1 MVYLHWVK
9 TNYRRIAMD
18 LRKPVYKNT
27 EAVEHIYS
35 DYEAVKPL
43 AHLEAVYEKDKS
55 NGEYRFDKIL
65 ARFGA
70 ANGDPNRGGND
81 DGDALMTRGR
91 SLYMFTHD
99 VSVIGFGGDPSY
111 CQPLGRR
118 ELMSLDFYIGA
129 EKLEF
134 EELPEKRVNMPSH
147 WHGEY
152 VCGDYKVI
160 TDKFISEQNCAVLLY
175 TFVNGSDAPV
185 TMTVSAFSP
194 FAHEPWAVYPGNKL
208 RGELRGRL
216 RDRNDLTTVKARMSA
231 SGTSRP
237 SRRRP
242 DGELMPWQKRPTL
255 NKCITVEANASACG
269 NVIIAFTTDEI
280 PEAERDYLRF
290 AELADQS
297 NSLALETQ
305 KREYNEYWH
314 QVIPYIDVPSAAMK
328 KAIDYHFWLLRYNT
342 LDANIPGH
350 DYQYPVTIEGVL
362 GYNNAIVLTQCMHL
376 QDTKWQRT
384 PYLPYGQLLSVGS
397 CSGGSAFLDNPGN
410 RRCWNNHYG
419 QYIGTAGREAFYVH
433 GGSKELALT
442 LARWFEGDAK
452 GQLEHYGQHESPSTP
467 KAKLIAYRSN
477 YMTGNDADTCSMH
490 YRGVG
495 PHKAHAENAYVF
507 GAAKSSAELYRLAGN
522 DEKADEMTALAE
534 EIRHDILDYLWCD
547 KCKFFETRAVSP
559 TEDFVVHNPDKP
571 NLVPYKENNNYNY
584 FSEGVAPTDE
594 ESLKKYLPAF
604 RHLADPE
611 EFPIFPY
618 YTASQR
624 DNKLAP
630 GSNNFSNINFTVQ
643 ARAYSAAIR
652 TYDRE
657 NVYVTPEM
665 FENMVD
671 WCAWNMYPDGGDVT
685 YPNNSEFF
693 NADHASDPRGKGD
706 YYRSWIY
713 HNILGNYNY
722 IFIEEM
728 AGIRPRADKKIE
740 LSPIDF
746 GYSHFAVDN
755 VRYHGADISVFCNLD
770 GHYDTIPKGYSLF
783 INNECVLTLDSLA
796 KVVYD
801 PETGAVE
808 TSANVSFSA
817 PASAALPSALECNDA
832 DAKTERLFKLAGIET
847 AQNLAADAVV
857 TASFTPSGARDAM
870 WAEKHRADG
879 YDESSIA
886 VNEYAPTADAVVDGK
901 SECMPFWGNF
911 GSPDKFDTLTISLPE
926 NRTFDT
932 LVLHFYDDRQKNGY
946 SYPRRYL
953 IEYDNNGEWTAVT
966 TRSQS
971 PRFMCANRNESRFD
985 AVTTD
990 KLRIHVYNR
999 LGHSTAITELALYF
1013 EGTERRPVINYAP
1026 EVYARSYD
1034 MGGLKARLSVDV
1046 RDDGMPFD
1054 RDLECRWTVDYLPD
1068 GVSAVIEDETCHET
1082 VMNVSEPGRYHV
1094 TLHVTDGEIGRH
1106 CSHSILIEKNDAE
1119 LYDAAPD
1126 ATVSVD
1132 FCSDWENKDGVNN
1145 VGFEPRSSAVGSGLG
1160 WGTYGSRSDEHFLT
1174 LEWNEP
1180 VALSS
1185 ADIYWYCDNGGIK
1198 LPSAFSLS
1206 YEDADGNS
1214 APVVLTSDANEAIDV
1229 NKYNRVTFRTV
1240 KAKKLTL
1247 HCTAAKSAA
1256 VGVYRFKAYMP
1267 EISRIED
1274 VTAAIKAGVRPSLPA
1289 KVTGIS
1295 AEGDRILL
1303 NVVWFDDKLDTTA
1316 DGDYSVAG
1324 VTSPLTYQVKATV
1337 YARGDMDSAG
1347 ITEVDPVNVTVR
1359 AGEAP
1364 QLPKYASVHH
1374 NNGSADNQTHLI
1386 AWNKDALAVRETV
1399 GEITVA
1405 DAGVIEGTDHH
1416 LPLTVKII

>member
-1 MVYLHWVK
+1 MQ
-9 TNYRRIAMD
+9 

-27 EAVEHIYS
+27 EAVEGIYGEYS
-35 DYEAVKPL
+35 KLKPL
-43 AHLEAVYEKDKS
+43 SHLKAVYSKDVES
-55 NGEYRFDKIL
+55 GEYRFDKVL
-65 ARFGA
+65 ARYGA

-111 CQPLGRR
+111 CQPLGKR
-118 ELMSLDFYIGA
+118 ELMSLEFFLGS

-134 EELPEKRVNMPSH
+134 EEIPERRINMPSA

-152 VCGDYKVI
+152 VCGDFTVK
-160 TDKFISEQNCAVLLY
+160 TDKFITEENCAVLLY
-175 TFVNGSDAPV
+175 TFKNGSNATV
-185 TMTVSAFSP
+185 TVTAAAFSP
-194 FAHEPWAVYPGNKL
+194 FAHEPWAVYPGNKI

-216 RDRNDLTTVKARMSA
+216 RDRSDLTTVKARMSA

-237 SRRRP
+237 SRHRR
-242 DGELMPWQKRPTL
+242 DAETELMPWQKRPCL
-255 NKCITVEANASACG
+255 YKEITVGAGETASGDA
-269 NVIIAFTTDEI
+269 IIAFTSDEI
-280 PEAERDYLRF
+280 PGAERDYLRF
-290 AELADQS
+290 AELADKS
-297 NSLALETQ
+297 HASALETQ

-314 QVIPYIDVPSAAMK
+314 RVIPYIDVPSAAMK

-452 GQLEHYGQHESPSTP
+452 GQLDHYGQHESPSTP
-467 KAKLIAYRSN
+467 KSKLIAYRSN

-495 PHKAHAENAYVF
+495 MHKAHAENAYVF

-534 EIRHDILDYLWCD
+534 EIRGDILSYLWCD
-547 KCKFFETRAVSP
+547 KCKFFETRAVAP

-594 ESLKKYLPAF
+594 ESLEKYLPAF

-652 TYDRE
+652 TYDRDH
-657 NVYVTPEM
+657 VYVTPEM
-665 FENMVD
+665 FENMID

-693 NADHASDPRGKGD
+693 NADRAKDPCGEGD

-722 IFIEEM
+722 LFVEEM
-728 AGIRPRADKKIE
+728 AGIRPRADGKIE

-746 GYSHFAVDN
+746 GYTHFAVDN
-755 VRYHGADISVFCNLD
+755 VRYHGADLSVFCNLD
-770 GHYDTIPKGYSLF
+770 AHYDGIPEGYSLF
-783 INNECVLTLDSLA
+783 VDGKCVLTLDSVA
-796 KVVYD
+796 KVIYD
-801 PETGAVE
+801 PETGATE
-808 TSANVSFSA
+808 TDAKVLFSA
-817 PASAALPSALECNDA
+817 PSAGKLPTALECEISDE
-832 DAKTERLFKLAGIET
+832 KTLRLFSLAGIEKNE
-847 AQNLAADAVV
+847 NLALGAKV
-857 TASFTPSGARDAM
+857 TASFTPAEARSAM

-879 YDESSIA
+879 FDETSVA
-886 VNEYAPTADAVVDGK
+886 VNEYAPTPDAVTDGK
-901 SECMPFWGNF
+901 AECMPFWSNF
-911 GSPDKFDTLTISLPE
+911 GSPDEYDTLTLTLSEP
-926 NRTFDT
+926 RTFDT
-932 LVLHFYDDRQKNGY
+932 LVAHFYDDRQKDGC

-953 IEYDNNGEWTAVT
+953 IEYEKDGEWLPVT

-985 AVTTD
+985 AILSD
-990 KLRIHVYNR
+990 KVRVHVYNR
-999 LGHSTAITELALYF
+999 IGHSTAVTEIELYF
-1013 EGTERRPVINYAP
+1013 EGTERKPVINYAP
-1026 EVYARSYD
+1026 EVYARSHD

-1054 RDLECRWTVDYLPD
+1054 HDLTCRWTVDHLPE
-1068 GVSAVIEDETCHET
+1068 GVSAVIEDETCPET
-1082 VMNVSEPGRYHV
+1082 VMNVSAPGRYHV
-1094 TLHVTDGEIGRH
+1094 TLHVTDGEIRRH
-1106 CSHSILIEKNDAE
+1106 CSHVVFIEKSSAE

-1126 ATVSVD
+1126 ADVAVD

-1145 VGFEPRSSAVGSGLG
+1145 AAFEPRSSAVGAGHG
-1160 WGTYGSRSDEHFLT
+1160 WGTYGSRSSEHYLT
-1174 LEWNEP
+1174 LSWDKP

-1198 LPSAFSLS
+1198 LPSSFSLS
-1206 YEDADGNS
+1206 YEDADGNVL
-1214 APVVLTSDANEAIDV
+1214 PVELTSDAGAAIDV
-1229 NKYNRVTFRTV
+1229 NKYNRITFRTV
-1240 KAKKLTL
+1240 TARKLTL
-1247 HCTAAKSAA
+1247 HCTASKSAA

-1267 EISRIED
+1267 EISHIEE
-1274 VTAAIKAGVRPSLPA
+1274 VIAAVKSGDAPVLP
-1289 KVTGIS
+1289 KSVTGIS
-1295 AEGDRILL
+1295 AEGDRIALDI
-1303 NVVWFDDKLDTTA
+1303 VWFTDKLDTSA
-1316 DGDYSVAG
+1316 DGLYSVSG
-1324 VTSPLTYQVKATV
+1324 VTSPLTYQVSASV
-1337 YARGDMDSAG
+1337 YARGDMDAAG
-1347 ITEVDPVNVTVR
+1347 ITEVDPISVTVR
-1359 AGEAP
+1359 AGEIP
-1364 QLPKYASVHH
+1364 QLPKRATVHH
-1374 NNGSADNQTHLI
+1374 NNGSADNQRHVI
-1386 AWNKDALAVRETV
+1386 SWNASSLTAYENA
-1399 GEITVA
+1399 GEYTVA

-1416 LPLTVKII
+1416 ITLNVKVI

>member
-1 MVYLHWVK
+1 M
-9 TNYRRIAMD
+9 N

-27 EAVEHIYS
+27 EAAERIYA
-35 DYEAVKPL
+35 DYGTVSPL
-43 AHLEAVYEKDKS
+43 RHLESVYEKDS
-55 NGEYRFDKIL
+55 ENGEYRFDRIL
-65 ARFGA
+65 ARYGA
-70 ANGDPNRGGND
+70 ANGDPNIGGND

-91 SLYMFTHD
+91 ALYMFTHD

-111 CQPLGRR
+111 CQPLGKR
-118 ELMSLDFYIGA
+118 ELMSLEFYVGA
-129 EKLEF
+129 DRLEF
-134 EELPEKRVNMPSH
+134 EEISEKRVNMPSF

-152 VCGDYKVI
+152 VSGDYRV
-160 TDKFISEQNCAVLLY
+160 TADKFFTEENCAVLLY
-175 TFVNGSDAPV
+175 TFENASDSPV
-185 TMTVSAFSP
+185 TVTASVFSP
-194 FAHEPWAVYPGNKL
+194 FAHEPWAVYPGNKI

-237 SRRRP
+237 SRHKRNEG
-242 DGELMPWQKRPTL
+242 DVLMPWHKRPTL
-255 NKCITVEANASACG
+255 YREITVGAKSSVSGDA
-269 NVIIAFTTDEI
+269 IIAFTSDEI
-280 PEAERDYLRF
+280 PGAERDYLRF
-290 AELADQS
+290 AELAEISHAQ
-297 NSLALETQ
+297 ALDTQ

-314 QVIPYIDVPSAAMK
+314 RVIPYIDVPGAAMK

-419 QYIGTAGREAFYVH
+419 QYLGTAGREAFYVH

-452 GQLEHYGQHESPSTP
+452 GQLDHYGQHESPSSP
-467 KAKLIAYRSN
+467 KAKLIAYRNN

-490 YRGVG
+490 YRGAG
-495 PHKAHAENAYVF
+495 PHKVHAENAYVF

-522 DEKADEMTALAE
+522 DEKADEMTALSE
-534 EIRHDILDYLWCD
+534 EIRHDILEYLWCD

-559 TEDFVVHNPDKP
+559 TEDFIVHNPDKP
-571 NLVPYKENNNYNY
+571 NLIPYKENNNYNY
-584 FSEGVAPTDE
+584 FSEGVAPADE
-594 ESLKKYLPAF
+594 ESLAKYLPAF

-611 EFPIFPY
+611 EFPVFPY

-665 FENMVD
+665 FENMID

-693 NADHASDPRGKGD
+693 NADRASDPCGKGD

-728 AGIRPRADKKIE
+728 AGIRPRADGKIE

-746 GYSHFAVDN
+746 GYTHFAVDN
-755 VRYHGADISVFCNLD
+755 VRYHGADLSVFCNLD
-770 GHYDTIPKGYSLF
+770 GHYDGIPAGYSLF
-783 INNECVLTLDSLA
+783 VNGKCVLTLDSVA
-796 KVVYD
+796 KAVYD

-808 TSANVSFSA
+808 TDAKIVFVCDA
-817 PASAALPSALECNDA
+817 GEKLPSALECEIGDE
-832 DAKTERLFKLAGIET
+832 KTRRLCALAGIDEVE
-847 AQNLAADAVV
+847 NLALGAKVA
-857 TASFTPSGARDAM
+857 ASFTPNSAREAM

-879 YDESSIA
+879 YDESSAA
-886 VNEYAPTADAVVDGK
+886 VNEYAPAPDAVTDGK
-901 SECMPFWGNF
+901 SECMPFWANF
-911 GSPDKFDTLTISLPE
+911 GSPNEYDTLTLTLPE
-926 NRTFDT
+926 ARTFDT
-932 LVLHFYDDRQKNGY
+932 LVIHFYDDRQKDGC

-953 IEYDNNGEWTAVT
+953 IEYYKDGEWHPVT

-985 AVTTD
+985 AVTSEAV
-990 KLRIHVYNR
+990 RVHFYNR
-999 LGHSTAITELALYF
+999 IGHSTAVTEIALHF
-1013 EGTERRPVINYAP
+1013 EGTKRKPVINYAP

-1054 RDLECRWTVDYLPD
+1054 RDLTGHWTIDHLPA
-1068 GVSAVIEDETCHET
+1068 GVSAVIEDETCPET

-1094 TLHVTDGEIGRH
+1094 TLHVTDGEIRRH
-1106 CSHSILIEKNDAE
+1106 CSHSVLIEKSDAE

-1126 ATVSVD
+1126 ASVTVD

-1145 VGFEPRSSAVGSGLG
+1145 AKFEPRSSAVGSGRG

-1174 LEWNEP
+1174 LSWAAP
-1180 VALSS
+1180 VAISS

-1206 YEDADGNS
+1206 YEDENGDVLPVTLTCDAD
-1214 APVVLTSDANEAIDV
+1214 AAIEI
-1229 NKYNRVTFRTV
+1229 NKYNRITFKTV

-1247 HCTAAKSAA
+1247 NCTSSKSAA

-1267 EISRIED
+1267 EISHIED
-1274 VTAAIKAGVRPSLPA
+1274 IITAVKTGDSPSLPDT
-1289 KVTGIS
+1289 VTGIS
-1295 AEGDRILL
+1295 AEGDRIPLD
-1303 NVVWFDDKLDTTA
+1303 VVWFTDKLDTSA
-1316 DGDYSVAG
+1316 DGLYTVSG
-1324 VTSPLTYQVKATV
+1324 ITSPLTYQVKASV
-1337 YARGDMDSAG
+1337 YARGDMDAAG
-1347 ITEVDPVNVTVR
+1347 VTEVDPVTVTVR
-1359 AGEAP
+1359 KGESP
-1364 QLPKYASVHH
+1364 QLPESATVHH
-1374 NNGSADNQTHLI
+1374 NNGSADSLRHKV
-1386 AWNKDALAVRETV
+1386 AWNASALTVRDAA
-1399 GEITVA
+1399 GEYTVA
-1405 DAGVIEGTDHH
+1405 DAGIIEGTDLHVT
-1416 LPLTVKII
+1416 LTVKVI